1 MRLPGGAVRPALASS
16 QAILFRK
23 ALELLPERM
32 KSLLVKR
39 FVEEVPSRT
48 IAREEGIST
57 DAIDMRVYRGKRA
70 DRDFQ
75 ARLGSVLDR
84 PEDR

>member
-1 MRLPGGAVRPALASS
+1 
-16 QAILFRK
+16 
-23 ALELLPERM
+23 M

-57 DAIDMRVYRGKRA
+57 DAIDMRVYRAKRELKKRMDHERAARENGSPPA
-70 DRDFQ
+70 DPD
-75 ARLGSVLDR
+75 LPS
-84 PEDR
+84 

>member
-1 MRLPGGAVRPALASS
+1 
-16 QAILFRK
+16 
-23 ALELLPERM
+23 M

-57 DAIDMRVYRGKRA
+57 DAVDMRVYRAKRELKK
-70 DRDFQ
+70 RMEES
-75 ARLGSVLDR
+75 RPGSPLPAPGSGPR
-84 PEDR
+84 IREDE